1 MTLNPFKTITIIE
14 AVEDVLDMV
23 QGFGM
28 HSEWYDANYGE
39 GERRYYLNHYYA
51 KNNIND
57 YILSVDFKIKAGN
70 KIPYRIAFVND
81 ARWNEA
87 GDLFGLDEHGIV
99 ITGNILSK
107 HWKMKWDFNLWLMK
121 HSIKKL
127 YKTQTLMDKT
137 AKIVAVKLA
146 GKKFEN

>member
-1 MTLNPFKTITIIE
+1 MTLNPFKTITMIE
-14 AVEDVLDMV
+14 AVEDVIDMAE
-23 QGFGM
+23 GFGM
-28 HSEWYDANYGE
+28 YSMWYPLNYRE
-39 GERRYYLNHYYA
+39 GEQRYYLNHYYA
-51 KNNIND
+51 ANNTDD

-70 KIPYRIAFVND
+70 KIPYRIAFVNA
-81 ARWNEA
+81 ARWNLA
-87 GDLFGLDEHGIV
+87 GDLVGLDEHGIV

-127 YKTQTLMDKT
+127 YKTQALMDKT

>member
-1 MTLNPFKTITIIE
+1 MTLNPFKTITMIE
-14 AVEDVLDMV
+14 AVEDVIDMAE
-23 QGFGM
+23 GFGM
-28 HSEWYDANYGE
+28 HSMWYPLNYCE
-39 GERRYYLNHYYA
+39 GEQRYYLNHYYA
-51 KNNIND
+51 ENNTD
-57 YILSVDFKIKAGN
+57 DCILSVDFKINDGN

-87 GDLFGLDEHGIV
+87 GYLVGLHEHGIV

-121 HSIKKL
+121 HGIKKL
-127 YKTQTLMDKT
+127 YKTQALMDKT
-137 AKIVAVKLA
+137 EKIVAVKLA

>member
-1 MTLNPFKTITIIE
+1 M
-14 AVEDVLDMV
+14 
-23 QGFGM
+23 
-28 HSEWYDANYGE
+28 
-39 GERRYYLNHYYA
+39 NHYYA
-51 KNNIND
+51 ENNTD
-57 YILSVDFKIKAGN
+57 DCILSVDFKIKDGN

-87 GDLFGLDEHGIV
+87 GYLVGLHEHGIV

-121 HSIKKL
+121 HGIKKL
-127 YKTQTLMDKT
+127 YKTQALMDKT
-137 AKIVAVKLA
+137 EKIVAVKLA